1 MTIQNLEETSNE
13 NENNHLNQN
22 KSKFNRNNNNNNN
35 INNNINVFLEENKKA
50 NETINNSRSRKYK

>member
-35 INNNINVFLEENKKA
+35 NINNNVLLEENKKA